1 MLCAYDSSFTKGIRM
16 NGLFQSVLMLCMV
29 CFLTGT
35 CPPSSW
41 AAGDPVLIASIFA
54 HTGLASEENSP
65 NYLMTRL
72 AAKAINEQGG
82 VLGRRIKLMEIDNQS
97 TAIGSYQAA
106 QKAVEMGVS
115 AVVGPSWSSH
125 AMIMAPV
132 LQTAGIPMVGAT
144 TTAPRVTEVGNY
156 IFRACYTN
164 SVQAEALAQF
174 ATDDLSA
181 RTAAIM
187 VIAGDEYS
195 EDLAAVFQKAFRKQ
209 GGRVIIKESYLLSS
223 MDFSKQLSVIQ
234 NAEPDLVFSPGFA
247 RDSGMILV
255 QARKMGLTMP
265 FLGGDGWT
273 ALEQYP
279 YIGDLTGKN
288 YYASHWHPTEDSPA
302 SKAFV
307 AYIQKELGPAAM
319 QHIDAGNPLAYDALS
334 LVADAIQR
342 AGSTDPDAIREALEQ
357 TVDFPG
363 VTGNITFGGS
373 RDPHKPIV
381 ILSISG
387 KHVFFEKTVSPRQ

>member
-1 MLCAYDSSFTKGIRM
+1 M
-16 NGLFQSVLMLCMV
+16 NGLLQSVLMLGLV
-29 CFLTGT
+29 CLLTGT
-35 CPPSSW
+35 HPISSW
-41 AAGDPVLIASIFA
+41 AEDNSILIASIFA

-72 AAKAINEQGG
+72 AAKAVNEKGG
-82 VLGRRIKLMEIDNQS
+82 VLGRQIKLIEIDNQS

-106 QKAVEMGVS
+106 KKAVEMRVS

-125 AMIMAPV
+125 AMVMAPV
-132 LQTAGIPMVGAT
+132 LQLAGIPMIGAT

-164 SVQAEALAQF
+164 SSQAKALAQF

-195 EDLAAVFQKAFRKQ
+195 EDLAAVFQQSFRQ
-209 GGRVIIKESYLLSS
+209 LGGRVLLKESYLLSS
-223 MDFSKQLSVIQ
+223 MDFSKQLKAIQ
-234 NAEPDLVFSPGFA
+234 EADPDLVFAPGFA

-255 QARKMGLTMP
+255 QARNMGLTMP

-279 YIGDLTGKN
+279 YIRDLKGEN
-288 YYASHWHPTEDSPA
+288 YYVSHWHPTDESPA

-307 AYIQKELGPAAM
+307 SYIRKELGPEAM
-319 QHIDAGNPLAYDALS
+319 QHIDTGNPLAYDAMALI
-334 LVADAIQR
+334 ADAIRR
-342 AGSTDPDAIREALEQ
+342 AGSSDPDAIRDALEQ
-357 TVDFPG
+357 TVNFPG
-363 VTGNITFGGS
+363 VTGNITFGGF
-373 RDPHKPIV
+373 RNPRKPIV
-381 ILSISG
+381 ILRISG
-387 KHVFFEKTVSPRQ
+387 KRVHFVKKISPRQ

>member
-1 MLCAYDSSFTKGIRM
+1 MICL
-16 NGLFQSVLMLCMV
+16 
-29 CFLTGT
+29 LTGI
-35 CPPSSW
+35 CPLSAR
-41 AAGDPVLIASIFA
+41 AAEEPILIASIFA

-65 NYLMTRL
+65 NYLMARL
-72 AAKAINEQGG
+72 AAKAVNEQGG
-82 VLGRRIKLMEIDNQS
+82 VLGRPIKLLEIDNKS

-106 QKAVEMGVS
+106 RKAVEMKVS

-164 SVQAEALAQF
+164 STQAEALAQF

-195 EDLAAVFQKAFRKQ
+195 EDLAAVFQKAFREL
-209 GGRVIIKESYLLSS
+209 GGRVLLKESYLLSS
-223 MDFSKQLSVIQ
+223 MDFSQQLATIRE
-234 NAEPDLVFSPGFA
+234 AAPDLVFTPGFA

-255 QARKMGLTMP
+255 QARKMGLAMP

-279 YIGDLTGKN
+279 YIGELKGEN
-288 YYASHWHPTEDSPA
+288 YYVSHWHPSDESPA

-307 AYIQKELGPAAM
+307 AYIQKELGPEAM

-334 LVADAIQR
+334 LIVDAIRR
-342 AGSTDPDAIREALEQ
+342 AGSSDPDAIRDALEQ
-357 TVDFPG
+357 TVNFPG
-363 VTGNITFGGS
+363 VTGNITFGGLRNPIKS
-373 RDPHKPIV
+373 IV

-387 KHVFFEKTVSPRQ
+387 KKNLFVKKISPRQ